1 MAEKVLIVNAD
12 DFGLHPAI
20 NEGIILALREGIVT
34 DTSIVACGSAFEDA
48 VSRLRLIG
56 KYDVG
61 VHLTIVGEKPLSSP
75 DEIPTI
81 VNRSEG
87 KFFAG
92 YRDFLLRYL
101 LGKVDIEDVKKE
113 FHLQIKRVV
122 DARLHVTHLDT
133 HQHIHL
139 LPKIGDVVVS
149 LAVRN
154 GVSYVRYPVPDER
167 LPFNLRGMVFRL
179 SRFLGGHL
187 LKKLRESDI
196 CFADHFLGVAY
207 GGKLNKGNLLMLLK
221 GLPGGITEVMCHP
234 GLVREG
240 VDKVYPWGYLWEKEF
255 EALTDADIKSYIF
268 REGIRLSGVKGVA
281 CR

>member
-12 DFGLHPAI
+12 DFGLHPSI
-20 NEGIILALREGIVT
+20 NEGIVLALREGIVT

-61 VHLTIVGEKPLSSP
+61 VHLTVVGEKPLGSP

-81 VNRSEG
+81 VDRSEG

-92 YRDFLLRYL
+92 YQDFFLRYF
-101 LGKVDIEDVKKE
+101 LGMINIEDVKKE
-113 FHLQIKRVV
+113 FCLQVKRVV
-122 DARLHVTHLDT
+122 DAGLHITHLDT

-167 LPFNLRGMVFRL
+167 LPFNLRGMAFRL
-179 SRFLGGHL
+179 SKFLGGHL
-187 LKKLRESDI
+187 LKRLKESDI
-196 CFADHFLGVAY
+196 CFADHFLGVAF
-207 GGKLNKGNLLMLLK
+207 GGKLDKDNLLTLLES
-221 GLPGGITEVMCHP
+221 LPGGITEVMCHP
-234 GLVREG
+234 GLVGAG
-240 VDKVYPWGYLWEKEF
+240 VDKIYPWGYLWEEEVK
-255 EALTDADIKSYIF
+255 ALTDVDVKSYVS
-268 REGIRLSGVKGVA
+268 REGIRLSDVKSIV